1 MKLYFN
7 VSSSKGQITIV
18 NITDTYCLASTVE
31 RVCKHR
37 VESENTS
44 NVNMRRQ
51 PVWFSFIDY
60 K

>member
-7 VSSSKGQITIV
+7 VSSSKGPITIV
-18 NITDTYCLASTVE
+18 NITDTYCLASIVE

-51 PVWFSFIDY
+51 PV
-60 K
+60 